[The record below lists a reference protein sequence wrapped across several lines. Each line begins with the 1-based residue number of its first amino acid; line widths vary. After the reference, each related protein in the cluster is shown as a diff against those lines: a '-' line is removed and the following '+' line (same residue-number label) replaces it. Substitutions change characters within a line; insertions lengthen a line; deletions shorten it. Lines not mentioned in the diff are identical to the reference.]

1 MTLPLESV
9 RVLDLSRALSGPFCT
24 MILGDLGADIAKVEP
39 LPGGEMMRG
48 WGPFHDGIGVF
59 YLSINRNKRS
69 LAVDFR
75 SDAGRRLLRTLA
87 TRADVLVENFKP
99 GTTRTMGIDYES
111 LREDNPRLIHASI
124 TGFGTEGPYGEW
136 PGFDQIA
143 QGMSGLMSISGFADG
158 EPTRVGVPIGDL
170 VAGMWTATGIS
181 AAIAQR
187 HVTGEGQKVDTS
199 LLASLVGM
207 LCVQGQ
213 RYLSLEDVPARAGND
228 HPVIFP
234 YGTFTASDG
243 LLNLAAATEGM
254 WATLCRVLDL
264 EALREHPDYADNS
277 VRSKNREALRAKLNE
292 RLRTRKALD
301 WTGELIAAGIP
312 AGPIYTLDQV
322 FNDAHVLH
330 NGFAEEV
337 EHPVIGKLRQLSN
350 PLRMDS
356 IGKRTV
362 RSHPPLL
369 GEHSKAVLGDFGL
382 LPSEIARLVADGV
395 VAVSEQ
401 EAS

>member
-1 MTLPLESV
+1 MTLPLESIH
-9 RVLDLSRALSGPFCT
+9 VLDLSRALSGPFCT
-24 MILGDLGADIAKVEP
+24 MILADLGADVAKVEP
-39 LPGGEMMRG
+39 LPDGEMMRG

-75 SDAGRRLLRTLA
+75 SPEGLQLLRTLA

-99 GTTRTMGIDYES
+99 GTTRSMGIDYES
-111 LREDNPRLIHASI
+111 LREHNPRLIYASI
-124 TGFGTEGPYGEW
+124 TGFGSEGPYGEW

-187 HVTGEGQKVDTS
+187 HSTGEGQKVDTS
-199 LLASLVGM
+199 LLASLVGL

-213 RYLSLEDVPARAGND
+213 RYLSLDEVPGRAGND
-228 HPVIFP
+228 HPVIYP

-264 EALREHPDYADNS
+264 EALREHPDYADNTG
-277 VRSKNREALRAKLNE
+277 RAKNRDALREKLNE
-292 RLRTRKALD
+292 RLIARPAMEWTR
-301 WTGELIAAGIP
+301 ELIAAGIP

-322 FNDAHVLH
+322 FSDPHVLH

-337 EHPVIGKLRQLSN
+337 EHPVIGRLRQLSN
-350 PLRMDS
+350 PLRMES

-369 GEHSKAVLGDFGL
+369 GEHSEAVLDTFGV
-382 LPSEIARLVADGV
+382 PPTEIARLVKKGI
-395 VAVSEQ
+395 VAVHGDTP
-401 EAS
+401 